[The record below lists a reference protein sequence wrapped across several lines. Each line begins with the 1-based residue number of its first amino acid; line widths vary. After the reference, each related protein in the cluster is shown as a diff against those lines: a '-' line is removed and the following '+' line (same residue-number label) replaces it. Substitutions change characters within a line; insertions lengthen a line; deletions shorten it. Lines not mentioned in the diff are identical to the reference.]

1 MKMKDYNL
9 KDHPEYFEKFDHSA
23 WKKINDNLENLS
35 FDEFQAIMAEDR
47 KKTLEE
53 YDEDVN
59 NK

>member
-1 MKMKDYNL
+1 MKDYNL